1 MLEKLHKSSK
11 TRRKG
16 EKPLSACDI
25 QEPELEIEML
35 FRKKKHPSDR
45 NMRKGQL
52 IQWGKWRN

>member
-16 EKPLSACDI
+16 EKLLSDCDI

-35 FRKKKHPSDR
+35 FRKNKQTNTFLTGICIRD
-45 NMRKGQL
+45 N
-52 IQWGKWRN
+52 